1 MAILWFN
8 VIFMAVP
15 KKKKSSSATKRQ
27 RNAYV
32 TSQQK
37 KILGMAGRELR
48 HEAGRAKVEEMFP
61 STSSHSVTTIH
72 A

>member
-1 MAILWFN
+1 
-8 VIFMAVP
+8 MAVP

-27 RNAYV
+27 RNAYI

-37 KILGMAGRELR
+37 KILGMASRELR
-48 HEAGRAKVEEMFP
+48 HEAGREKVADMFP
-61 STSSHSVTTIH
+61 EVQKNNVTVVH

>member
-1 MAILWFN
+1 
-8 VIFMAVP
+8 MAVP

-27 RNAYV
+27 RHAYV

-37 KILGMAGRELR
+37 KILGMASREVR
-48 HEAGRAKVEEMFP
+48 HEAGREKISVMFP
-61 STSSHSVTTIH
+61 ETQKSDVTVVH